1 MRYKLILFDNDDT
14 LMDFQAGNRNA
25 LNQLMDEVGYHDPDR
40 YDQYEAV
47 NLECWA
53 ELEKGLLNQGELRQ
67 ERFRRFF
74 DRYPVPGDYKRAAE
88 RFVTLLGEQS
98 ILLPHAL
105 ETVKRIAARLPVAV
119 VTNGITEIQ
128 RSRFALSPLGEVVT
142 DVVISEEVGVS
153 KPRPEIFHLALDHL
167 GAKPGE
173 ALMVGDGVNSDI
185 RGANNAGI
193 DACWYNPGG
202 KALPE
207 GLHAE
212 YVISDIRQCVDIALK
227 A

>member
-1 MRYKLILFDNDDT
+1 MRYKVILFDNDDT

-25 LNQLMDEVGYHDPDR
+25 VNQLMDELDYHDPDR

-47 NLECWA
+47 NMKCWA
-53 ELEKGLLNQGELRQ
+53 ELEAGLLTQNQLRVA
-67 ERFRRFF
+67 RFVRFF
-74 DRYPVPGDYKRAAE
+74 DRYPVSGDPKQAAE
-88 RFVTLLGEQS
+88 RFVQLLAQQS

-105 ETVKRIAARLPVAV
+105 ETVRRIAERLPVAI

-128 RSRFALSPLGEVVT
+128 RSRFALSPLGEVVR

-153 KPRPEIFHLALDHL
+153 KPRPEIFHLALDRL
-167 GAKPGE
+167 GAVPGE